1 MSMLLGLGLVMA
13 APASGTPLSWN
24 LTATNGEGTFDD
36 TIACPAGDGPSW
48 RYAYSGVATTSGPLT
63 GTWNSTVEVHDAG
76 GGDAFVPPG
85 TGRIKITADRG
96 GEGNLEF
103 GNGGC
108 ALAPLDLFT
117 ELDGDPAISGT
128 QPALATGGSGT
139 LRGFTG
145 SATVT
150 MSTLELGAGAD
161 NVADISVSGD
171 FTVTQ
176 PNMVLG
182 SPTPYWRN
190 VSEFLHH
197 RLTVTVPLRNLDDP
211 PGSVGDAYAVQ
222 LTKARL
228 SGRVP
233 VSGVPASLG
242 RIDAGKMKAV
252 SVVFPNAQANKTYTL
267 KVWIDGKDALD
278 DPFPTVIDADTLK
291 SPPPP

>member
-13 APASGTPLSWN
+13 APASGTPVSWN
-24 LTATNGEGTFDD
+24 LTAANGEGSYDP

-48 RYAYSGVATTSGPLT
+48 RYAYSGAATTPGALD

-76 GGDAFVPPG
+76 GNQAYVPPG

-96 GEGNLEF
+96 GEANLEF
-103 GNGGC
+103 GNGSC
-108 ALAPLDLFT
+108 SFAPLSLGT
-117 ELDGDPAISGT
+117 LDGETFAAGT
-128 QPALATGGSGT
+128 QPAVATGGSGT
-139 LRGFTG
+139 LLGFAG
-145 SATVT
+145 SGTV
-150 MSTLELGAGAD
+150 SLNTLGLGPGAD
-161 NVADISVSGD
+161 NPADISISGD